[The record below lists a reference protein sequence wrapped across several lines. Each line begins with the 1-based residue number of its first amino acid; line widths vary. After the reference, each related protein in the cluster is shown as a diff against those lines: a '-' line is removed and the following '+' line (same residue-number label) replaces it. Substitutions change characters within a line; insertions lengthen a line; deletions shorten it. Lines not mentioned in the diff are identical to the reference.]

1 MKGSFVLVLHGHVPY
16 MLGHGTWP
24 HGSEMV
30 MEAAAE
36 TYLPL
41 LATFERLVEEGIS
54 PRVSMGLTPVLLEQL
69 ADPRFKEWFSG
80 YLVDKRNGAVR
91 NQEEFESHGR
101 GHVAYLAKRWDEF
114 YGWVQHRFHDHHFGD
129 LVGAFRS
136 LQEAGHIELITSAA
150 THGYLPL
157 LHEDASVQ
165 AQVKQGIACYER
177 HFGRRPR
184 GFWLP
189 ECAYRP
195 RCQWAPDPRIV
206 GEAQAPYPRK
216 GIEEFL
222 AENGIDYFVVDTHLL
237 SRGEPF
243 PVEFSRE
250 ETLGKL
256 WSRVSCLREP
266 RPYDGERTPH
276 AAYFVGD
283 HVEDHPPA
291 AAFFR
296 DPDSTLQV
304 WSSQLGYPGDAAYLD
319 FHKKHYPGGHRYWR
333 VTDDTGDLGAKEEYD
348 PDRAAERAREH
359 AGNFLWRVKATLEH
373 QPWLNGR
380 APVVAAPFDAELF
393 GHWWFEGPVWLE
405 HVLRW
410 MHQDPDLEV
419 MTGTEYLAAHPP
431 ATALAL
437 PEGSW
442 GAGGHHWVWLNE
454 WTEWT
459 WRRIYAAEA
468 SLRELVVAH
477 PEPDET
483 LTRLLQQ
490 AAREL
495 LLLQSSDWQ
504 FLITTWS
511 ARDYAEHRAAAHFS
525 DFELTAALARRYAD
539 GEWLSESDWAS
550 FGSLCERDCLFPDV
564 DLDWWRSLDRPALP

>member
-1 MKGSFVLVLHGHVPY
+1 
-16 MLGHGTWP
+16 
-24 HGSEMV
+24 
-30 MEAAAE
+30 
-36 TYLPL
+36 
-41 LATFERLVEEGIS
+41 
-54 PRVSMGLTPVLLEQL
+54 
-69 ADPRFKEWFSG
+69 
-80 YLVDKRNGAVR
+80 
-91 NQEEFESHGR
+91 
-101 GHVAYLAKRWDEF
+101 
-114 YGWVQHRFHDHHFGD
+114 
-129 LVGAFRS
+129 
-136 LQEAGHIELITSAA
+136 
-150 THGYLPL
+150 
-157 LHEDASVQ
+157 
-165 AQVKQGIACYER
+165 
-177 HFGRRPR
+177 
-184 GFWLP
+184 
-189 ECAYRP
+189 
-195 RCQWAPDPRIV
+195 
-206 GEAQAPYPRK
+206 
-216 GIEEFL
+216 
-222 AENGIDYFVVDTHLL
+222 
-237 SRGEPF
+237 
-243 PVEFSRE
+243 
-250 ETLGKL
+250 
-256 WSRVSCLREP
+256 
-266 RPYDGERTPH
+266 
-276 AAYFVGD
+276 
-283 HVEDHPPA
+283 
-291 AAFFR
+291 
-296 DPDSTLQV
+296 
-304 WSSQLGYPGDAAYLD
+304 
-319 FHKKHYPGGHRYWR
+319 
-333 VTDDTGDLGAKEEYD
+333 
-348 PDRAAERAREH
+348 
-359 AGNFLWRVKATLEH
+359 
-373 QPWLNGR
+373 
-380 APVVAAPFDAELF
+380 ELF